1 MEIIDS
7 HCHLFLD
14 QFQVGPSENGDPL
27 AGVLERAKAIGVSAI
42 VNVALD
48 VESTHAVLAAFAE
61 RPWLHPTAG
70 WHPSNAKDFQD
81 GHAEALANLAKRP
94 EVVAFG
100 EIGLDYFH
108 DDAPREVQARVL
120 AALLEAAADSKKPV
134 VIHCRDAW
142 ADLIKILAPARA
154 RLSGLLFHC
163 FSGTEAEVSKAM
175 DLDAYLSF
183 AGPVTFPKAGDLRK
197 ALAAAPRDRIMIET
211 DAPYLAPAPLRGKR
225 NEPAFLT
232 HLLKALSPVLD
243 RSPEELAEATARN
256 ASAFFKVPGPEAGS
270 APRDGEP
277 L

>member
-14 QFQVGPSENGDPL
+14 QFQGGPSENGDPI

-211 DAPYLAPAPLRGKR
+211 DAPYLAPVPFRGKR
-225 NEPAFLT
+225 NEPSYLVR
-232 HLLKALSPVLD
+232 HLSAVAETLGM
-243 RSPEELAEATARN
+243 EIAEAAALTTAN
-256 ASAFFKVPGPEAGS
+256 AKRFFGLP
-270 APRDGEP
+270 
-277 L
+277 